1 MDQCNILPPFGK
13 KDNTN
18 KERKKEDRNKL
29 IALGGENIFK

>member
-18 KERKKEDRNKL
+18 ERKKEDRNKL
-29 IALGGENIFK
+29 IALGGENIVK